1 MPGETLDACSA
12 LLSAARW
19 PPQPSPPPSAVLL
32 RRPPALKLHH
42 QNPFPP
48 RAFRQL
54 RKWPLSEG
62 LGKAFFAPVKRLNG
76 CDADRAVEVQR
87 GGNVS
92 LFPQFLPVP
101 PVSRQPRHFSH
112 KARKCA
118 FWAPPASDSLKLNQT
133 SMPTTARIDRP
144 VCTQTRGA
152 TRALA
157 ARHVKSFTDNQPYL
171 GRHPPTCKIPHYSVI

>member
-1 MPGETLDACSA
+1 M
-12 LLSAARW
+12 
-19 PPQPSPPPSAVLL
+19 L

-92 LFPQFLPVP
+92 LFPQFLL
-101 PVSRQPRHFSH
+101 
-112 KARKCA
+112 
-118 FWAPPASDSLKLNQT
+118 DSLAVGCRFEPAVGGT
-133 SMPTTARIDRP
+133 SE
-144 VCTQTRGA
+144 
-152 TRALA
+152 ALRVA
-157 ARHVKSFTDNQPYL
+157 VLPIREGKCLPGVFAPNGQ
-171 GRHPPTCKIPHYSVI
+171 

>member
-1 MPGETLDACSA
+1 M
-12 LLSAARW
+12 
-19 PPQPSPPPSAVLL
+19 L

-101 PVSRQPRHFSH
+101 LVQSTTSRIFPEGKKMRLWAHFGWRRLGPPSLYGAH
-112 KARKCA
+112 TGPFSAGTCA
-118 FWAPPASDSLKLNQT
+118 TGMADGRRSTPKWHL
-133 SMPTTARIDRP
+133 TA
-144 VCTQTRGA
+144 
-152 TRALA
+152 A
-157 ARHVKSFTDNQPYL
+157 ACWL
-171 GRHPPTCKIPHYSVI
+171 GRRPKSNGRMGVPSGLEPFASIEQ